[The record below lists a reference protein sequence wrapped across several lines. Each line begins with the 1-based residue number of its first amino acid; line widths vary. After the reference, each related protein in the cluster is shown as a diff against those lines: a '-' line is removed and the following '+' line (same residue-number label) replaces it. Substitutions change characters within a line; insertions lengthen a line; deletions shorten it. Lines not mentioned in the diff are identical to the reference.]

1 MVGKNNNYV
10 RESKSNEHFQRF
22 ALRKLSVGVVSVA
35 VAAGFYLGSGTTA
48 QAATAESDASA
59 KTEQVVQQ
67 DANSTAS
74 DSTSASNSSAAVSAS
89 SAAPVSAEPASK
101 VAASDSPAS
110 ASSAS
115 DSQAS
120 AANASESSSQPAS
133 SSVASD
139 AAATVSEDSQA
150 ASEANSQS
158 AADVETVQ
166 FDVETVQLPTS
177 AANANANESQAAN
190 ILGVQAVQKAANQ
203 QAPAGFTVTDPN
215 YPAEMYKDP
224 DASHYTYWWA
234 QSSNGEYNLVLST
247 DRNGD
252 GKVYVFLLGRNNNV
266 LGQYTVDKNKS
277 TEVAT
282 DDEGDF
288 GTVYNDGQS
297 GVFVSADGSWKSK
310 FNVFD
315 PKAGEDNGDYGSISF
330 MIPQVETQ
338 TTTYVDGKGNTVS
351 DPVVQKGLDG
361 QIYTTQGGKV
371 INGYFAKE
379 PSNAN
384 GFMSPF
390 GKQGAT
396 YTKDW
401 HDGLKATFTETDTT
415 TGLMHVV
422 VKYHYFLGWRT
433 IKEFD
438 LAPGQS
444 QKVHYDLYKSVT
456 IHSIYIPQTINIQY
470 VYEKLGNLII
480 DSDSKAFPAEDK
492 TTTQYPNDENDSTK
506 AGNVTIPKVP
516 GFTPTINGKTV
527 TNYTFNPADYVSD
540 LSQDITVVY
549 EADWQQ
555 AQVNFYD
562 ETAGQQIDGT
572 HEIQNGKTGE
582 TISFTKD
589 PNEVVKELEAKG
601 YVFDKDNAKNNVFTT
616 GTTYDNDSTVH
627 QYFNYYFKHGTQDVS
642 DTDKEAK
649 TTATRAINVTMPDG
663 KTSSETQTVNY
674 KRTATKDLVNGHITY
689 GQWQAD
695 GASAWEEYTPTP
707 QKGYTTLINGVAGTK
722 VAQKTPSFKDDKPVN
737 ETVNVTYQ
745 ADVQRAVIKYIDGE
759 TSENLQK
766 TDDIVDGHTNETI
779 NYSTADK
786 IKEFVGKGYELVS
799 NDFKPGTKF
808 DNDDKTD
815 QTYTVIFKHHRE
827 NVDPN
832 HSSAD
837 GTKGTKTL
845 TETVRYKYANGAKAA
860 EDQTAQVTFT
870 RNGVLDDVTGI
881 VAWGKWN
888 EASQSYKAL
897 TSPTIAGYTPSEAV
911 VKRSSNSDAEQGP
924 TVTVIYTADAQKV
937 HVQYID
943 GETDK
948 LLRQDDLDGY
958 TDETIPYS
966 TAEGIK
972 KFEGDG
978 YELFKDNF
986 PAGEKFDND
995 DANDQFYTVVFKHHR
1010 ENVDPN
1016 HSSADGTKG
1025 TKTLTETVHYKYA
1038 DGTKA
1043 AEDQTAQVT
1052 FTRNG
1057 VLDDVTGI
1065 VAWGKWNE
1073 ASQSYKALTSPTIAG
1088 YTPSEAVVKRS
1099 SNSDAEQGPT
1109 VTVIYTA
1116 DAQKVHVQ
1124 YIDGETDKLLRQD
1137 DLDGYT
1143 DETIPYSTAEGIKK
1157 FEGDGYELFKDN
1169 FPAGEKFDNDD
1180 KADQTYTVIFKHHRE
1195 NVDPTHSSADGTKGT
1210 KTLTETVH
1218 YKYADGTKAAEDQT
1232 AQVTFTRNGVLD
1244 DVTGI
1249 VAWGKWNEASQSYK
1263 ALTSP
1268 TIAGY
1273 TPSEAVV
1280 KRSSNSDAEQG
1291 PTVTVVYTADAQTAY
1306 VKYVD
1311 DTTGETLRQD
1321 DLHGYTDETI
1331 PYSTAEGIKKFEGDG
1346 YVLVSDGFKP
1356 GTKFGVGTPTY
1367 EVHFKHGTTHTDAT
1381 DKNAEQKIVTETIHY
1396 VYENNQTAKPNYTS
1410 AVDFKRGYTT
1420 DKVTGKIISYDPW
1433 TVSSKKFGV
1442 VKSPAIEGYTPN
1454 HSQIDEITVTPD
1466 SKDVV
1471 KTVVY
1476 VGNAQ
1481 EAQAIFYDETTG
1493 KEIANTREIAT
1504 GKTDE
1509 TINFAKDPNEV
1520 VKELEAKGYV
1530 FDKDNANN
1538 NVFVAGTAYDKN
1550 SEVHQYFKYYLKH
1563 GHAAVTPDQD
1573 SQNGQTT
1580 VKQTIKYQYAD
1591 GTATGLA
1598 DNVQTLTF
1606 KRTGDKDLVTGKVT
1620 WPDWSTVAGQQTSA
1634 VTSPTLKGYTADTS
1648 EIPAAT
1654 YHAGDSDVTYV
1665 VKYSADAQR
1674 AVIKYIDG
1682 ETGKDLQDPDTVDGH
1697 TNETINYSTADKIK
1711 EFVGKG
1717 YELVSNDFK
1726 PGTKFDNDDAND
1738 QFYTVVFKHH
1748 RENVDPNHSS
1758 ADGTK
1763 GTKTLTETVHY
1774 KYANGTKAAED
1785 QTAQVTFTRNGVL
1798 DDVTGIVAWG
1808 KWNEASQSYKA
1819 LTSPT
1824 IAGYTPSETV
1834 VKRSSNSDAEQGPTV
1849 TVIYTADA
1857 QKVHVQ
1863 YIDGETDKLLRQ
1875 DDLDGYTDE
1884 TIPYSTAEGIK
1895 KFEGDGYELFK
1906 DNFPAGEKFDN
1917 DDANDQFYTVVFKH
1931 HRENVDPNHSSAD
1944 GTKGTK
1950 TLTET
1955 VHYKY
1960 ADGTKAA
1967 EDQTAQVTFTRNGV
1981 LDDVTGIVA
1990 WGKWNEA
1997 SQSYKALTSPT
2008 IAGYTP
2014 SETVVKR
2021 SSNSDAEQGP
2031 TVTVIYTADAQ
2042 TAYVKYIDDTT
2053 GETLRQ
2059 DDLHGYTDET
2069 IPYSTAEGIKKFEG
2083 DGYVLVSDGFKPGT
2097 KFGVGTPTYEVH
2109 FKHGTTHTSATDEN
2123 ADQKTVTETIHYVDE
2138 NNQTVQPD
2146 YTAAVTFKRG
2156 YTTDNVTGKVV
2167 SYDPWTIDGKQAD
2180 SKTFAAVT
2188 SPAVEGYTPNHQ
2200 QINEFTVTPDSK
2212 DIVKT
2217 VVYVGDPQEAQAIFY
2232 DETTGKEISNTR
2244 ELATGKTDETISFTK
2259 DPNEV
2264 VKELEK
2270 QGYVFDKDNANNN
2283 VFAAGTTYDKNS
2295 EVHQYFKYYFTHAT
2309 TTVTPDNP
2317 KTPADVLPDNPGKN
2331 YPSGVAK
2338 DDLNKTVTRT
2348 INITTPDGK
2357 TQTITQKAEF
2367 TRSATVD
2374 EVTGEVTYGPWSK
2387 NVVLESVDVPNIPGY
2402 VPSASVPEITVTP
2415 NDQDMTINITYKK
2428 LDSGKAADQGGNASN
2443 GGQATNGG
2451 STTGQAAQNG
2461 QSGQTQNNA
2470 GAQQLPQT
2478 GNANNEKGALGL
2490 AGAMF
2495 AAGLG
2500 LGFGSKKKRHEN

>member
-74 DSTSASNSSAAVSAS
+74 DSTSASNSSAAMSTSSATPVSAESAS
-89 SAAPVSAEPASK
+89 SAAV
-101 VAASDSPAS
+101 SDSPAS

-120 AANASESSSQPAS
+120 AANASEISSQPAS

-139 AAATVSEDSQA
+139 AAATVSKDSQA
-150 ASEANSQS
+150 ASESNSQS
-158 AADVETVQ
+158 AADKQTA
-166 FDVETVQLPTS
+166 QLPTS
-177 AANANANESQAAN
+177 AANANESQATN
-190 ILGVQAVQKAANQ
+190 ILSAQAVQQAANQ
-203 QAPAGFTVTDPN
+203 QAPAGFTVTDPT
-215 YPAEMYKDP
+215 YPAGMYQDT

-234 QSSNGEYNLVLST
+234 QSSDGKYNLVLST

-315 PKAGEDNGDYGSISF
+315 PKIGEDNGDYGSISF

-433 IKEFD
+433 VKEFD

-589 PNEVVKELEAKG
+589 PNEIVKELEAKG

-649 TTATRAINVTMPDG
+649 TTATRTINVTMPDG

-745 ADVQRAVIKYIDGE
+745 ADAQRAVIKYIDGE

-815 QTYTVIFKHHRE
+815 QTYTVI
-827 NVDPN
+827 
-832 HSSAD
+832 
-837 GTKGTKTL
+837 
-845 TETVRYKYANGAKAA
+845 
-860 EDQTAQVTFT
+860 
-870 RNGVLDDVTGI
+870 
-881 VAWGKWN
+881 
-888 EASQSYKAL
+888 
-897 TSPTIAGYTPSEAV
+897 
-911 VKRSSNSDAEQGP
+911 
-924 TVTVIYTADAQKV
+924 
-937 HVQYID
+937 
-943 GETDK
+943 
-948 LLRQDDLDGY
+948 
-958 TDETIPYS
+958 
-966 TAEGIK
+966 
-972 KFEGDG
+972 
-978 YELFKDNF
+978 
-986 PAGEKFDND
+986 
-995 DANDQFYTVVFKHHR
+995 FKHHR

-1109 VTVIYTA
+1109 LTVIYTA

-1180 KADQTYTVIFKHHRE
+1180 KTDQT
-1195 NVDPTHSSADGTKGT
+1195 
-1210 KTLTETVH
+1210 
-1218 YKYADGTKAAEDQT
+1218 
-1232 AQVTFTRNGVLD
+1232 
-1244 DVTGI
+1244 
-1249 VAWGKWNEASQSYK
+1249 
-1263 ALTSP
+1263 
-1268 TIAGY
+1268 
-1273 TPSEAVV
+1273 
-1280 KRSSNSDAEQG
+1280 
-1291 PTVTVVYTADAQTAY
+1291 
-1306 VKYVD
+1306 
-1311 DTTGETLRQD
+1311 
-1321 DLHGYTDETI
+1321 
-1331 PYSTAEGIKKFEGDG
+1331 
-1346 YVLVSDGFKP
+1346 
-1356 GTKFGVGTPTY
+1356 
-1367 EVHFKHGTTHTDAT
+1367 
-1381 DKNAEQKIVTETIHY
+1381 
-1396 VYENNQTAKPNYTS
+1396 
-1410 AVDFKRGYTT
+1410 
-1420 DKVTGKIISYDPW
+1420 
-1433 TVSSKKFGV
+1433 
-1442 VKSPAIEGYTPN
+1442 
-1454 HSQIDEITVTPD
+1454 
-1466 SKDVV
+1466 
-1471 KTVVY
+1471 
-1476 VGNAQ
+1476 
-1481 EAQAIFYDETTG
+1481 
-1493 KEIANTREIAT
+1493 
-1504 GKTDE
+1504 
-1509 TINFAKDPNEV
+1509 
-1520 VKELEAKGYV
+1520 
-1530 FDKDNANN
+1530 
-1538 NVFVAGTAYDKN
+1538 
-1550 SEVHQYFKYYLKH
+1550 
-1563 GHAAVTPDQD
+1563 
-1573 SQNGQTT
+1573 
-1580 VKQTIKYQYAD
+1580 
-1591 GTATGLA
+1591 
-1598 DNVQTLTF
+1598 
-1606 KRTGDKDLVTGKVT
+1606 
-1620 WPDWSTVAGQQTSA
+1620 
-1634 VTSPTLKGYTADTS
+1634 
-1648 EIPAAT
+1648 
-1654 YHAGDSDVTYV
+1654 
-1665 VKYSADAQR
+1665 
-1674 AVIKYIDG
+1674 
-1682 ETGKDLQDPDTVDGH
+1682 
-1697 TNETINYSTADKIK
+1697 
-1711 EFVGKG
+1711 
-1717 YELVSNDFK
+1717 
-1726 PGTKFDNDDAND
+1726 
-1738 QFYTVVFKHH
+1738 
-1748 RENVDPNHSS
+1748 
-1758 ADGTK
+1758 
-1763 GTKTLTETVHY
+1763 
-1774 KYANGTKAAED
+1774 
-1785 QTAQVTFTRNGVL
+1785 
-1798 DDVTGIVAWG
+1798 
-1808 KWNEASQSYKA
+1808 
-1819 LTSPT
+1819 
-1824 IAGYTPSETV
+1824 
-1834 VKRSSNSDAEQGPTV
+1834 
-1849 TVIYTADA
+1849 
-1857 QKVHVQ
+1857 
-1863 YIDGETDKLLRQ
+1863 
-1875 DDLDGYTDE
+1875 
-1884 TIPYSTAEGIK
+1884 
-1895 KFEGDGYELFK
+1895 
-1906 DNFPAGEKFDN
+1906 
-1917 DDANDQFYTVVFKH
+1917 YTVVFKH

-2014 SETVVKR
+2014 SEAVVKR

-2156 YTTDNVTGKVV
+2156 YTTDSVTGKVV

-2188 SPAVEGYTPNHQ
+2188 GPAVEGYTPNHQ

-2244 ELATGKTDETISFTK
+2244 EFATGKTDETISFTK

-2309 TTVTPDNP
+2309 TIVTPDNP

-2357 TQTITQKAEF
+2357 TQTVTQKAEF

-2402 VPSASVPEITVTP
+2402 EPSASVPEITVTP

-2451 STTGQAAQNG
+2451 STTGQSAQNG

>member
-74 DSTSASNSSAAVSAS
+74 DSTSASNSSAAVSTSSATPVSAESAS
-89 SAAPVSAEPASK
+89 SAAV
-101 VAASDSPAS
+101 SDSPAS

-120 AANASESSSQPAS
+120 AANASEISSQPAS

-139 AAATVSEDSQA
+139 AAATVSKDSQA

-158 AADVETVQ
+158 AADKQTA
-166 FDVETVQLPTS
+166 QLPTS
-177 AANANANESQAAN
+177 AANANESQATN
-190 ILGVQAVQKAANQ
+190 ILSAQAVQQAANQ
-203 QAPAGFTVTDPN
+203 QAPAGFTVTDPT
-215 YPAEMYKDP
+215 YPAGMYQDT

-234 QSSNGEYNLVLST
+234 QSSDGKYNLVLST

-390 GKQGAT
+390 GKQGAA

-433 IKEFD
+433 VKEFD

-562 ETAGQQIDGT
+562 EMAGQQIDGT

-649 TTATRAINVTMPDG
+649 TTATRTINVTTPDG

-745 ADVQRAVIKYIDGE
+745 ADAQRAVIKYIDGE

-897 TSPTIAGYTPSEAV
+897 TSPTIAGYTPSETV

-924 TVTVIYTADAQKV
+924 TVTVIYTADAQKVHVQYIDGETDKLLRQDNLDGYTDETIPYSTAEGIKKFEGDGYELFKDNFPAGEKFDNDDKTDQTYTVIFKHHRENVDPNHSSADGTKGTKTLTETVHYKYANGTKAAEDQTAQVTFTRNGVLDDVTGIVAWGKWNEASQSYKALTSPTIAGYTPSETVVKRSSNSDAEQGPTLTVIYTADAQKV

-995 DANDQFYTVVFKHHR
+995 DKNDQTYTVIFKHHR

-1109 VTVIYTA
+1109 LTV
-1116 DAQKVHVQ
+1116 
-1124 YIDGETDKLLRQD
+1124 L
-1137 DLDGYT
+1137 
-1143 DETIPYSTAEGIKK
+1143 
-1157 FEGDGYELFKDN
+1157 
-1169 FPAGEKFDNDD
+1169 
-1180 KADQTYTVIFKHHRE
+1180 
-1195 NVDPTHSSADGTKGT
+1195 
-1210 KTLTETVH
+1210 
-1218 YKYADGTKAAEDQT
+1218 
-1232 AQVTFTRNGVLD
+1232 
-1244 DVTGI
+1244 
-1249 VAWGKWNEASQSYK
+1249 
-1263 ALTSP
+1263 
-1268 TIAGY
+1268 
-1273 TPSEAVV
+1273 
-1280 KRSSNSDAEQG
+1280 
-1291 PTVTVVYTADAQTAY
+1291 YTADAQTAY
-1306 VKYVD
+1306 VKYID

-1321 DLHGYTDETI
+1321 DLHGYTNETI

-1396 VYENNQTAKPNYTS
+1396 VYENNQTAKPDYTS
-1410 AVDFKRGYTT
+1410 
-1420 DKVTGKIISYDPW
+1420 
-1433 TVSSKKFGV
+1433 
-1442 VKSPAIEGYTPN
+1442 
-1454 HSQIDEITVTPD
+1454 
-1466 SKDVV
+1466 
-1471 KTVVY
+1471 
-1476 VGNAQ
+1476 
-1481 EAQAIFYDETTG
+1481 
-1493 KEIANTREIAT
+1493 
-1504 GKTDE
+1504 
-1509 TINFAKDPNEV
+1509 
-1520 VKELEAKGYV
+1520 
-1530 FDKDNANN
+1530 
-1538 NVFVAGTAYDKN
+1538 
-1550 SEVHQYFKYYLKH
+1550 
-1563 GHAAVTPDQD
+1563 
-1573 SQNGQTT
+1573 
-1580 VKQTIKYQYAD
+1580 
-1591 GTATGLA
+1591 
-1598 DNVQTLTF
+1598 
-1606 KRTGDKDLVTGKVT
+1606 
-1620 WPDWSTVAGQQTSA
+1620 
-1634 VTSPTLKGYTADTS
+1634 
-1648 EIPAAT
+1648 
-1654 YHAGDSDVTYV
+1654 
-1665 VKYSADAQR
+1665 
-1674 AVIKYIDG
+1674 
-1682 ETGKDLQDPDTVDGH
+1682 
-1697 TNETINYSTADKIK
+1697 
-1711 EFVGKG
+1711 
-1717 YELVSNDFK
+1717 
-1726 PGTKFDNDDAND
+1726 
-1738 QFYTVVFKHH
+1738 
-1748 RENVDPNHSS
+1748 
-1758 ADGTK
+1758 
-1763 GTKTLTETVHY
+1763 
-1774 KYANGTKAAED
+1774 
-1785 QTAQVTFTRNGVL
+1785 
-1798 DDVTGIVAWG
+1798 
-1808 KWNEASQSYKA
+1808 
-1819 LTSPT
+1819 
-1824 IAGYTPSETV
+1824 
-1834 VKRSSNSDAEQGPTV
+1834 
-1849 TVIYTADA
+1849 
-1857 QKVHVQ
+1857 
-1863 YIDGETDKLLRQ
+1863 
-1875 DDLDGYTDE
+1875 
-1884 TIPYSTAEGIK
+1884 
-1895 KFEGDGYELFK
+1895 
-1906 DNFPAGEKFDN
+1906 
-1917 DDANDQFYTVVFKH
+1917 
-1931 HRENVDPNHSSAD
+1931 
-1944 GTKGTK
+1944 
-1950 TLTET
+1950 
-1955 VHYKY
+1955 
-1960 ADGTKAA
+1960 
-1967 EDQTAQVTFTRNGV
+1967 
-1981 LDDVTGIVA
+1981 
-1990 WGKWNEA
+1990 
-1997 SQSYKALTSPT
+1997 
-2008 IAGYTP
+2008 
-2014 SETVVKR
+2014 
-2021 SSNSDAEQGP
+2021 
-2031 TVTVIYTADAQ
+2031 
-2042 TAYVKYIDDTT
+2042 
-2053 GETLRQ
+2053 
-2059 DDLHGYTDET
+2059 
-2069 IPYSTAEGIKKFEG
+2069 
-2083 DGYVLVSDGFKPGT
+2083 
-2097 KFGVGTPTYEVH
+2097 
-2109 FKHGTTHTSATDEN
+2109 
-2123 ADQKTVTETIHYVDE
+2123 
-2138 NNQTVQPD
+2138 
-2146 YTAAVTFKRG
+2146 AVTFKRG

-2244 ELATGKTDETISFTK
+2244 EFATGKTDETISFTK
-2259 DPNEV
+2259 DPNEI

-2283 VFAAGTTYDKNS
+2283 VFVAGTIYDKNS

-2387 NVVLESVDVPNIPGY
+2387 NVVLESVDVPNIHGY

>member
-22 ALRKLSVGVVSVA
+22 ALRKLSVGIVSVA
-35 VAAGFYLGSGTTA
+35 VAAGFYLGSSTTA

-74 DSTSASNSSAAVSAS
+74 DSTSASNSSAAVSTSSATPVSAESAS
-89 SAAPVSAEPASK
+89 SAAV
-101 VAASDSPAS
+101 SDSPAS

-120 AANASESSSQPAS
+120 AANASEISSQPAS

-139 AAATVSEDSQA
+139 AAATVSKDSQA

-158 AADVETVQ
+158 AADKQTA
-166 FDVETVQLPTS
+166 QLPTS
-177 AANANANESQAAN
+177 AANANESQATN
-190 ILGVQAVQKAANQ
+190 ILSAQAVQQAANQ
-203 QAPAGFTVTDPN
+203 QAPAGFTVTDPT
-215 YPAEMYKDP
+215 YPAGMYQDT

-234 QSSNGEYNLVLST
+234 QSSDGKYNLVLST

-390 GKQGAT
+390 GKQGAA

-433 IKEFD
+433 VKEFD

-649 TTATRAINVTMPDG
+649 TTATRTINVTMPDG

-745 ADVQRAVIKYIDGE
+745 ADAQRAVIKYIDGE

-815 QTYTVIFKHHRE
+815 QTYTVI
-827 NVDPN
+827 
-832 HSSAD
+832 
-837 GTKGTKTL
+837 
-845 TETVRYKYANGAKAA
+845 
-860 EDQTAQVTFT
+860 
-870 RNGVLDDVTGI
+870 
-881 VAWGKWN
+881 
-888 EASQSYKAL
+888 
-897 TSPTIAGYTPSEAV
+897 
-911 VKRSSNSDAEQGP
+911 
-924 TVTVIYTADAQKV
+924 
-937 HVQYID
+937 
-943 GETDK
+943 
-948 LLRQDDLDGY
+948 
-958 TDETIPYS
+958 
-966 TAEGIK
+966 
-972 KFEGDG
+972 
-978 YELFKDNF
+978 
-986 PAGEKFDND
+986 
-995 DANDQFYTVVFKHHR
+995 
-1010 ENVDPN
+1010 
-1016 HSSADGTKG
+1016 
-1025 TKTLTETVHYKYA
+1025 
-1038 DGTKA
+1038 
-1043 AEDQTAQVT
+1043 
-1052 FTRNG
+1052 
-1057 VLDDVTGI
+1057 
-1065 VAWGKWNE
+1065 
-1073 ASQSYKALTSPTIAG
+1073 
-1088 YTPSEAVVKRS
+1088 
-1099 SNSDAEQGPT
+1099 
-1109 VTVIYTA
+1109 
-1116 DAQKVHVQ
+1116 
-1124 YIDGETDKLLRQD
+1124 
-1137 DLDGYT
+1137 
-1143 DETIPYSTAEGIKK
+1143 
-1157 FEGDGYELFKDN
+1157 
-1169 FPAGEKFDNDD
+1169 
-1180 KADQTYTVIFKHHRE
+1180 
-1195 NVDPTHSSADGTKGT
+1195 
-1210 KTLTETVH
+1210 
-1218 YKYADGTKAAEDQT
+1218 
-1232 AQVTFTRNGVLD
+1232 
-1244 DVTGI
+1244 
-1249 VAWGKWNEASQSYK
+1249 
-1263 ALTSP
+1263 
-1268 TIAGY
+1268 
-1273 TPSEAVV
+1273 
-1280 KRSSNSDAEQG
+1280 
-1291 PTVTVVYTADAQTAY
+1291 
-1306 VKYVD
+1306 
-1311 DTTGETLRQD
+1311 
-1321 DLHGYTDETI
+1321 
-1331 PYSTAEGIKKFEGDG
+1331 
-1346 YVLVSDGFKP
+1346 
-1356 GTKFGVGTPTY
+1356 
-1367 EVHFKHGTTHTDAT
+1367 
-1381 DKNAEQKIVTETIHY
+1381 
-1396 VYENNQTAKPNYTS
+1396 
-1410 AVDFKRGYTT
+1410 
-1420 DKVTGKIISYDPW
+1420 
-1433 TVSSKKFGV
+1433 
-1442 VKSPAIEGYTPN
+1442 
-1454 HSQIDEITVTPD
+1454 
-1466 SKDVV
+1466 
-1471 KTVVY
+1471 
-1476 VGNAQ
+1476 
-1481 EAQAIFYDETTG
+1481 
-1493 KEIANTREIAT
+1493 
-1504 GKTDE
+1504 
-1509 TINFAKDPNEV
+1509 
-1520 VKELEAKGYV
+1520 
-1530 FDKDNANN
+1530 
-1538 NVFVAGTAYDKN
+1538 
-1550 SEVHQYFKYYLKH
+1550 
-1563 GHAAVTPDQD
+1563 
-1573 SQNGQTT
+1573 
-1580 VKQTIKYQYAD
+1580 
-1591 GTATGLA
+1591 
-1598 DNVQTLTF
+1598 
-1606 KRTGDKDLVTGKVT
+1606 
-1620 WPDWSTVAGQQTSA
+1620 
-1634 VTSPTLKGYTADTS
+1634 
-1648 EIPAAT
+1648 
-1654 YHAGDSDVTYV
+1654 
-1665 VKYSADAQR
+1665 
-1674 AVIKYIDG
+1674 
-1682 ETGKDLQDPDTVDGH
+1682 
-1697 TNETINYSTADKIK
+1697 
-1711 EFVGKG
+1711 
-1717 YELVSNDFK
+1717 
-1726 PGTKFDNDDAND
+1726 
-1738 QFYTVVFKHH
+1738 FKHH

-1834 VKRSSNSDAEQGPTV
+1834 VKRSSNSDAEQGPTL

-1917 DDANDQFYTVVFKH
+1917 DDKNDQTYTVIFKH

-2014 SETVVKR
+2014 SEAVVKR

-2156 YTTDNVTGKVV
+2156 YTTDSVTGKVV

-2244 ELATGKTDETISFTK
+2244 EFATGKTDETISFTK

-2309 TTVTPDNP
+2309 TIVTPDNP

-2357 TQTITQKAEF
+2357 TQTVTQKAEF

-2402 VPSASVPEITVTP
+2402 EPSASVPEITVTP

-2451 STTGQAAQNG
+2451 STTGQSAQNG

>member
-74 DSTSASNSSAAVSAS
+74 DSTSASNSSAAVSTSSATPVSAESAS
-89 SAAPVSAEPASK
+89 SAAV
-101 VAASDSPAS
+101 SDSPAS

-120 AANASESSSQPAS
+120 AANASEISSQPAS

-139 AAATVSEDSQA
+139 AAATVSKDSQA

-158 AADVETVQ
+158 AADKQTA
-166 FDVETVQLPTS
+166 QLPTS
-177 AANANANESQAAN
+177 AANANESQATN
-190 ILGVQAVQKAANQ
+190 ILSAQAVQQAANQ
-203 QAPAGFTVTDPN
+203 QAPAGFTVTDPT
-215 YPAEMYKDP
+215 YPAGMYQDT

-234 QSSNGEYNLVLST
+234 QSSDGKYNLVLST

-390 GKQGAT
+390 GKQGAA

-433 IKEFD
+433 VKEFD

-649 TTATRAINVTMPDG
+649 TTATRTINVTTPDG

-745 ADVQRAVIKYIDGE
+745 ADAQRAVIKYIDGE

-897 TSPTIAGYTPSEAV
+897 TSPTIAGYTPSETV

-924 TVTVIYTADAQKV
+924 TVTVIYTADAQKVHVQYIDGETDKLLRQDNLDGYTDETIPYSTAEGIKKFEGDGYELFKDNFPAGEKFDNDDKTDQTYTVIFKHHRENVDPNHSSADGTKGTKTLTETVHYKYANGTKAAEDQTAQVTFTRNGVLDDVTGIVAWGKWNEASQSYKALTSPTIAGYTPSETVVKRSSNSDAEQGPTLTVIYTADAQKV

-995 DANDQFYTVVFKHHR
+995 DANDQTYTVIFKHHR

-1109 VTVIYTA
+1109 LTV
-1116 DAQKVHVQ
+1116 
-1124 YIDGETDKLLRQD
+1124 L
-1137 DLDGYT
+1137 
-1143 DETIPYSTAEGIKK
+1143 
-1157 FEGDGYELFKDN
+1157 
-1169 FPAGEKFDNDD
+1169 
-1180 KADQTYTVIFKHHRE
+1180 
-1195 NVDPTHSSADGTKGT
+1195 
-1210 KTLTETVH
+1210 
-1218 YKYADGTKAAEDQT
+1218 
-1232 AQVTFTRNGVLD
+1232 
-1244 DVTGI
+1244 
-1249 VAWGKWNEASQSYK
+1249 
-1263 ALTSP
+1263 
-1268 TIAGY
+1268 
-1273 TPSEAVV
+1273 
-1280 KRSSNSDAEQG
+1280 
-1291 PTVTVVYTADAQTAY
+1291 YTADAQTAY
-1306 VKYVD
+1306 VKYID

-1321 DLHGYTDETI
+1321 DLHGYTNETI

-1396 VYENNQTAKPNYTS
+1396 VYENNQTAKPDYTS

-1420 DKVTGKIISYDPW
+1420 DNVTGKIISYDPW

-1454 HSQIDEITVTPD
+1454 YSQIDEITVTPD
-1466 SKDVV
+1466 SENVV

-1509 TINFAKDPNEV
+1509 TISFAKDPNEV

-1538 NVFVAGTAYDKN
+1538 NVFVAGTA
-1550 SEVHQYFKYYLKH
+1550 
-1563 GHAAVTPDQD
+1563 
-1573 SQNGQTT
+1573 
-1580 VKQTIKYQYAD
+1580 
-1591 GTATGLA
+1591 
-1598 DNVQTLTF
+1598 
-1606 KRTGDKDLVTGKVT
+1606 
-1620 WPDWSTVAGQQTSA
+1620 
-1634 VTSPTLKGYTADTS
+1634 
-1648 EIPAAT
+1648 
-1654 YHAGDSDVTYV
+1654 
-1665 VKYSADAQR
+1665 
-1674 AVIKYIDG
+1674 
-1682 ETGKDLQDPDTVDGH
+1682 
-1697 TNETINYSTADKIK
+1697 
-1711 EFVGKG
+1711 
-1717 YELVSNDFK
+1717 
-1726 PGTKFDNDDAND
+1726 
-1738 QFYTVVFKHH
+1738 
-1748 RENVDPNHSS
+1748 
-1758 ADGTK
+1758 
-1763 GTKTLTETVHY
+1763 
-1774 KYANGTKAAED
+1774 
-1785 QTAQVTFTRNGVL
+1785 
-1798 DDVTGIVAWG
+1798 
-1808 KWNEASQSYKA
+1808 
-1819 LTSPT
+1819 
-1824 IAGYTPSETV
+1824 
-1834 VKRSSNSDAEQGPTV
+1834 
-1849 TVIYTADA
+1849 
-1857 QKVHVQ
+1857 
-1863 YIDGETDKLLRQ
+1863 
-1875 DDLDGYTDE
+1875 
-1884 TIPYSTAEGIK
+1884 
-1895 KFEGDGYELFK
+1895 
-1906 DNFPAGEKFDN
+1906 
-1917 DDANDQFYTVVFKH
+1917 
-1931 HRENVDPNHSSAD
+1931 
-1944 GTKGTK
+1944 
-1950 TLTET
+1950 
-1955 VHYKY
+1955 
-1960 ADGTKAA
+1960 
-1967 EDQTAQVTFTRNGV
+1967 
-1981 LDDVTGIVA
+1981 
-1990 WGKWNEA
+1990 
-1997 SQSYKALTSPT
+1997 
-2008 IAGYTP
+2008 
-2014 SETVVKR
+2014 
-2021 SSNSDAEQGP
+2021 
-2031 TVTVIYTADAQ
+2031 
-2042 TAYVKYIDDTT
+2042 
-2053 GETLRQ
+2053 
-2059 DDLHGYTDET
+2059 
-2069 IPYSTAEGIKKFEG
+2069 
-2083 DGYVLVSDGFKPGT
+2083 
-2097 KFGVGTPTYEVH
+2097 
-2109 FKHGTTHTSATDEN
+2109 
-2123 ADQKTVTETIHYVDE
+2123 
-2138 NNQTVQPD
+2138 
-2146 YTAAVTFKRG
+2146 
-2156 YTTDNVTGKVV
+2156 
-2167 SYDPWTIDGKQAD
+2167 
-2180 SKTFAAVT
+2180 
-2188 SPAVEGYTPNHQ
+2188 
-2200 QINEFTVTPDSK
+2200 
-2212 DIVKT
+2212 
-2217 VVYVGDPQEAQAIFY
+2217 
-2232 DETTGKEISNTR
+2232 
-2244 ELATGKTDETISFTK
+2244 
-2259 DPNEV
+2259 
-2264 VKELEK
+2264 
-2270 QGYVFDKDNANNN
+2270 
-2283 VFAAGTTYDKNS
+2283 YDKNS

-2357 TQTITQKAEF
+2357 TQTVTQKAEF

-2402 VPSASVPEITVTP
+2402 EPSASVPEITVTP

-2451 STTGQAAQNG
+2451 STTGQSAQNG

>member
-74 DSTSASNSSAAVSAS
+74 DSTSASNSSAAMSTSSATPVSAESAS
-89 SAAPVSAEPASK
+89 SAAV
-101 VAASDSPAS
+101 SDSPAS

-120 AANASESSSQPAS
+120 AANASEISSQPAS

-139 AAATVSEDSQA
+139 AAATVSKDSQA
-150 ASEANSQS
+150 ASESNSQS
-158 AADVETVQ
+158 AADKQTA
-166 FDVETVQLPTS
+166 QLPTS
-177 AANANANESQAAN
+177 AANANESQATN
-190 ILGVQAVQKAANQ
+190 ILSAQAVQQAANQ
-203 QAPAGFTVTDPN
+203 QAPAGFTVTDPT
-215 YPAEMYKDP
+215 YPAGMYQDT

-234 QSSNGEYNLVLST
+234 QSSDGKYNLVLST

-315 PKAGEDNGDYGSISF
+315 PKVGEDNGDYGSISF

-433 IKEFD
+433 VKEFD

-589 PNEVVKELEAKG
+589 PNEIVKELEAKG

-649 TTATRAINVTMPDG
+649 TTATRTINVTMPDG

-745 ADVQRAVIKYIDGE
+745 ADAQRAVIKYIDGE

-815 QTYTVIFKHHRE
+815 QTYTVI
-827 NVDPN
+827 
-832 HSSAD
+832 
-837 GTKGTKTL
+837 
-845 TETVRYKYANGAKAA
+845 
-860 EDQTAQVTFT
+860 
-870 RNGVLDDVTGI
+870 
-881 VAWGKWN
+881 
-888 EASQSYKAL
+888 
-897 TSPTIAGYTPSEAV
+897 
-911 VKRSSNSDAEQGP
+911 
-924 TVTVIYTADAQKV
+924 
-937 HVQYID
+937 
-943 GETDK
+943 
-948 LLRQDDLDGY
+948 
-958 TDETIPYS
+958 
-966 TAEGIK
+966 
-972 KFEGDG
+972 
-978 YELFKDNF
+978 
-986 PAGEKFDND
+986 
-995 DANDQFYTVVFKHHR
+995 FKHHR

-1109 VTVIYTA
+1109 LTVIYTA

-1180 KADQTYTVIFKHHRE
+1180 KTDQT
-1195 NVDPTHSSADGTKGT
+1195 
-1210 KTLTETVH
+1210 
-1218 YKYADGTKAAEDQT
+1218 
-1232 AQVTFTRNGVLD
+1232 
-1244 DVTGI
+1244 
-1249 VAWGKWNEASQSYK
+1249 
-1263 ALTSP
+1263 
-1268 TIAGY
+1268 
-1273 TPSEAVV
+1273 
-1280 KRSSNSDAEQG
+1280 
-1291 PTVTVVYTADAQTAY
+1291 
-1306 VKYVD
+1306 
-1311 DTTGETLRQD
+1311 
-1321 DLHGYTDETI
+1321 
-1331 PYSTAEGIKKFEGDG
+1331 
-1346 YVLVSDGFKP
+1346 
-1356 GTKFGVGTPTY
+1356 
-1367 EVHFKHGTTHTDAT
+1367 
-1381 DKNAEQKIVTETIHY
+1381 
-1396 VYENNQTAKPNYTS
+1396 
-1410 AVDFKRGYTT
+1410 
-1420 DKVTGKIISYDPW
+1420 
-1433 TVSSKKFGV
+1433 
-1442 VKSPAIEGYTPN
+1442 
-1454 HSQIDEITVTPD
+1454 
-1466 SKDVV
+1466 
-1471 KTVVY
+1471 
-1476 VGNAQ
+1476 
-1481 EAQAIFYDETTG
+1481 
-1493 KEIANTREIAT
+1493 
-1504 GKTDE
+1504 
-1509 TINFAKDPNEV
+1509 
-1520 VKELEAKGYV
+1520 
-1530 FDKDNANN
+1530 
-1538 NVFVAGTAYDKN
+1538 
-1550 SEVHQYFKYYLKH
+1550 
-1563 GHAAVTPDQD
+1563 
-1573 SQNGQTT
+1573 
-1580 VKQTIKYQYAD
+1580 
-1591 GTATGLA
+1591 
-1598 DNVQTLTF
+1598 
-1606 KRTGDKDLVTGKVT
+1606 
-1620 WPDWSTVAGQQTSA
+1620 
-1634 VTSPTLKGYTADTS
+1634 
-1648 EIPAAT
+1648 
-1654 YHAGDSDVTYV
+1654 
-1665 VKYSADAQR
+1665 
-1674 AVIKYIDG
+1674 
-1682 ETGKDLQDPDTVDGH
+1682 
-1697 TNETINYSTADKIK
+1697 
-1711 EFVGKG
+1711 
-1717 YELVSNDFK
+1717 
-1726 PGTKFDNDDAND
+1726 
-1738 QFYTVVFKHH
+1738 
-1748 RENVDPNHSS
+1748 
-1758 ADGTK
+1758 
-1763 GTKTLTETVHY
+1763 
-1774 KYANGTKAAED
+1774 
-1785 QTAQVTFTRNGVL
+1785 
-1798 DDVTGIVAWG
+1798 
-1808 KWNEASQSYKA
+1808 
-1819 LTSPT
+1819 
-1824 IAGYTPSETV
+1824 
-1834 VKRSSNSDAEQGPTV
+1834 
-1849 TVIYTADA
+1849 
-1857 QKVHVQ
+1857 
-1863 YIDGETDKLLRQ
+1863 
-1875 DDLDGYTDE
+1875 
-1884 TIPYSTAEGIK
+1884 
-1895 KFEGDGYELFK
+1895 
-1906 DNFPAGEKFDN
+1906 
-1917 DDANDQFYTVVFKH
+1917 YTVVFKH

-2014 SETVVKR
+2014 SEAVVKR

-2156 YTTDNVTGKVV
+2156 YTTDSVTGKVV

-2188 SPAVEGYTPNHQ
+2188 GPAVEGYTPNHQ

-2244 ELATGKTDETISFTK
+2244 EFATGKTDETISFTK

-2309 TTVTPDNP
+2309 TIVTPDNP

-2357 TQTITQKAEF
+2357 TQTVTQKAEF

-2402 VPSASVPEITVTP
+2402 EPSASVPEITVTP

-2451 STTGQAAQNG
+2451 STTGQSAQNG

>member
-74 DSTSASNSSAAVSAS
+74 DSTSASNSSAAVSTSSATPVSVESAS
-89 SAAPVSAEPASK
+89 SAAV
-101 VAASDSPAS
+101 SDSPALAS
-110 ASSAS
+110 AVS
-115 DSQAS
+115 DNQAS
-120 AANASESSSQPAS
+120 AANASESSSQSAS

-139 AAATVSEDSQA
+139 AAATVSKDSQA

-433 IKEFD
+433 VKEFD

-649 TTATRAINVTMPDG
+649 TTATRTINVTMPDG

-815 QTYTVIFKHHRE
+815 QTYTV
-827 NVDPN
+827 
-832 HSSAD
+832 
-837 GTKGTKTL
+837 
-845 TETVRYKYANGAKAA
+845 
-860 EDQTAQVTFT
+860 
-870 RNGVLDDVTGI
+870 
-881 VAWGKWN
+881 
-888 EASQSYKAL
+888 
-897 TSPTIAGYTPSEAV
+897 
-911 VKRSSNSDAEQGP
+911 
-924 TVTVIYTADAQKV
+924 
-937 HVQYID
+937 
-943 GETDK
+943 
-948 LLRQDDLDGY
+948 
-958 TDETIPYS
+958 
-966 TAEGIK
+966 
-972 KFEGDG
+972 
-978 YELFKDNF
+978 
-986 PAGEKFDND
+986 
-995 DANDQFYTVVFKHHR
+995 VFKHHR

-1088 YTPSEAVVKRS
+1088 YTPSEA
-1099 SNSDAEQGPT
+1099 
-1109 VTVIYTA
+1109 
-1116 DAQKVHVQ
+1116 
-1124 YIDGETDKLLRQD
+1124 
-1137 DLDGYT
+1137 
-1143 DETIPYSTAEGIKK
+1143 
-1157 FEGDGYELFKDN
+1157 
-1169 FPAGEKFDNDD
+1169 
-1180 KADQTYTVIFKHHRE
+1180 
-1195 NVDPTHSSADGTKGT
+1195 
-1210 KTLTETVH
+1210 
-1218 YKYADGTKAAEDQT
+1218 
-1232 AQVTFTRNGVLD
+1232 
-1244 DVTGI
+1244 
-1249 VAWGKWNEASQSYK
+1249 
-1263 ALTSP
+1263 
-1268 TIAGY
+1268 
-1273 TPSEAVV
+1273 
-1280 KRSSNSDAEQG
+1280 
-1291 PTVTVVYTADAQTAY
+1291 
-1306 VKYVD
+1306 
-1311 DTTGETLRQD
+1311 
-1321 DLHGYTDETI
+1321 
-1331 PYSTAEGIKKFEGDG
+1331 
-1346 YVLVSDGFKP
+1346 
-1356 GTKFGVGTPTY
+1356 
-1367 EVHFKHGTTHTDAT
+1367 
-1381 DKNAEQKIVTETIHY
+1381 
-1396 VYENNQTAKPNYTS
+1396 
-1410 AVDFKRGYTT
+1410 
-1420 DKVTGKIISYDPW
+1420 
-1433 TVSSKKFGV
+1433 
-1442 VKSPAIEGYTPN
+1442 
-1454 HSQIDEITVTPD
+1454 
-1466 SKDVV
+1466 
-1471 KTVVY
+1471 
-1476 VGNAQ
+1476 
-1481 EAQAIFYDETTG
+1481 
-1493 KEIANTREIAT
+1493 
-1504 GKTDE
+1504 
-1509 TINFAKDPNEV
+1509 
-1520 VKELEAKGYV
+1520 
-1530 FDKDNANN
+1530 
-1538 NVFVAGTAYDKN
+1538 
-1550 SEVHQYFKYYLKH
+1550 
-1563 GHAAVTPDQD
+1563 
-1573 SQNGQTT
+1573 
-1580 VKQTIKYQYAD
+1580 
-1591 GTATGLA
+1591 
-1598 DNVQTLTF
+1598 
-1606 KRTGDKDLVTGKVT
+1606 
-1620 WPDWSTVAGQQTSA
+1620 
-1634 VTSPTLKGYTADTS
+1634 
-1648 EIPAAT
+1648 
-1654 YHAGDSDVTYV
+1654 
-1665 VKYSADAQR
+1665 
-1674 AVIKYIDG
+1674 
-1682 ETGKDLQDPDTVDGH
+1682 
-1697 TNETINYSTADKIK
+1697 
-1711 EFVGKG
+1711 
-1717 YELVSNDFK
+1717 
-1726 PGTKFDNDDAND
+1726 
-1738 QFYTVVFKHH
+1738 
-1748 RENVDPNHSS
+1748 
-1758 ADGTK
+1758 
-1763 GTKTLTETVHY
+1763 
-1774 KYANGTKAAED
+1774 
-1785 QTAQVTFTRNGVL
+1785 
-1798 DDVTGIVAWG
+1798 
-1808 KWNEASQSYKA
+1808 
-1819 LTSPT
+1819 
-1824 IAGYTPSETV
+1824 
-1834 VKRSSNSDAEQGPTV
+1834 
-1849 TVIYTADA
+1849 
-1857 QKVHVQ
+1857 
-1863 YIDGETDKLLRQ
+1863 
-1875 DDLDGYTDE
+1875 
-1884 TIPYSTAEGIK
+1884 
-1895 KFEGDGYELFK
+1895 
-1906 DNFPAGEKFDN
+1906 
-1917 DDANDQFYTVVFKH
+1917 
-1931 HRENVDPNHSSAD
+1931 
-1944 GTKGTK
+1944 
-1950 TLTET
+1950 
-1955 VHYKY
+1955 
-1960 ADGTKAA
+1960 
-1967 EDQTAQVTFTRNGV
+1967 
-1981 LDDVTGIVA
+1981 
-1990 WGKWNEA
+1990 
-1997 SQSYKALTSPT
+1997 
-2008 IAGYTP
+2008 
-2014 SETVVKR
+2014 VVKR

-2156 YTTDNVTGKVV
+2156 YTTDSVTGKVV

-2212 DIVKT
+2212 DIVKS

-2232 DETTGKEISNTR
+2232 DETTGKEISNTL
-2244 ELATGKTDETISFTK
+2244 EFATGKTDETISFTK

-2309 TTVTPDNP
+2309 TIVTPDNP

-2357 TQTITQKAEF
+2357 TQTVTQKAEF

-2402 VPSASVPEITVTP
+2402 EPSASVPEITVTP

-2451 STTGQAAQNG
+2451 STTGQSAKNG

>member
-74 DSTSASNSSAAVSAS
+74 DSTSASNSSAAVSTSSATPVSAESAS
-89 SAAPVSAEPASK
+89 SAAV
-101 VAASDSPAS
+101 SDSPAS

-120 AANASESSSQPAS
+120 AANASEISSQPAS

-139 AAATVSEDSQA
+139 AAATVSKDSQA

-158 AADVETVQ
+158 AADKQTA
-166 FDVETVQLPTS
+166 QLPTS
-177 AANANANESQAAN
+177 AANANESQATN
-190 ILGVQAVQKAANQ
+190 ILSAQAVQQAANQ
-203 QAPAGFTVTDPN
+203 QAPAGFTVTDPT
-215 YPAEMYKDP
+215 YPAGMYQDT

-234 QSSNGEYNLVLST
+234 QSSDGKYNLVLST

-390 GKQGAT
+390 GKQGAA

-433 IKEFD
+433 VKEFD

-649 TTATRAINVTMPDG
+649 TTATRTINVTTPDG

-745 ADVQRAVIKYIDGE
+745 ADAQRAVIKYIDGE

-897 TSPTIAGYTPSEAV
+897 TSPTIAGYTPSETV

-948 LLRQDDLDGY
+948 LLRQD
-958 TDETIPYS
+958 
-966 TAEGIK
+966 
-972 KFEGDG
+972 
-978 YELFKDNF
+978 N
-986 PAGEKFDND
+986 
-995 DANDQFYTVVFKHHR
+995 
-1010 ENVDPN
+1010 
-1016 HSSADGTKG
+1016 
-1025 TKTLTETVHYKYA
+1025 
-1038 DGTKA
+1038 
-1043 AEDQTAQVT
+1043 
-1052 FTRNG
+1052 
-1057 VLDDVTGI
+1057 
-1065 VAWGKWNE
+1065 
-1073 ASQSYKALTSPTIAG
+1073 
-1088 YTPSEAVVKRS
+1088 
-1099 SNSDAEQGPT
+1099 
-1109 VTVIYTA
+1109 
-1116 DAQKVHVQ
+1116 
-1124 YIDGETDKLLRQD
+1124 
-1137 DLDGYT
+1137 LDGYT

-1180 KADQTYTVIFKHHRE
+1180 KTDQTYTVI
-1195 NVDPTHSSADGTKGT
+1195 
-1210 KTLTETVH
+1210 
-1218 YKYADGTKAAEDQT
+1218 
-1232 AQVTFTRNGVLD
+1232 
-1244 DVTGI
+1244 
-1249 VAWGKWNEASQSYK
+1249 
-1263 ALTSP
+1263 
-1268 TIAGY
+1268 
-1273 TPSEAVV
+1273 
-1280 KRSSNSDAEQG
+1280 
-1291 PTVTVVYTADAQTAY
+1291 
-1306 VKYVD
+1306 
-1311 DTTGETLRQD
+1311 
-1321 DLHGYTDETI
+1321 
-1331 PYSTAEGIKKFEGDG
+1331 
-1346 YVLVSDGFKP
+1346 
-1356 GTKFGVGTPTY
+1356 
-1367 EVHFKHGTTHTDAT
+1367 
-1381 DKNAEQKIVTETIHY
+1381 
-1396 VYENNQTAKPNYTS
+1396 
-1410 AVDFKRGYTT
+1410 
-1420 DKVTGKIISYDPW
+1420 
-1433 TVSSKKFGV
+1433 
-1442 VKSPAIEGYTPN
+1442 
-1454 HSQIDEITVTPD
+1454 
-1466 SKDVV
+1466 
-1471 KTVVY
+1471 
-1476 VGNAQ
+1476 
-1481 EAQAIFYDETTG
+1481 
-1493 KEIANTREIAT
+1493 
-1504 GKTDE
+1504 
-1509 TINFAKDPNEV
+1509 
-1520 VKELEAKGYV
+1520 
-1530 FDKDNANN
+1530 
-1538 NVFVAGTAYDKN
+1538 
-1550 SEVHQYFKYYLKH
+1550 
-1563 GHAAVTPDQD
+1563 
-1573 SQNGQTT
+1573 
-1580 VKQTIKYQYAD
+1580 
-1591 GTATGLA
+1591 
-1598 DNVQTLTF
+1598 
-1606 KRTGDKDLVTGKVT
+1606 
-1620 WPDWSTVAGQQTSA
+1620 
-1634 VTSPTLKGYTADTS
+1634 
-1648 EIPAAT
+1648 
-1654 YHAGDSDVTYV
+1654 
-1665 VKYSADAQR
+1665 
-1674 AVIKYIDG
+1674 
-1682 ETGKDLQDPDTVDGH
+1682 
-1697 TNETINYSTADKIK
+1697 
-1711 EFVGKG
+1711 
-1717 YELVSNDFK
+1717 
-1726 PGTKFDNDDAND
+1726 
-1738 QFYTVVFKHH
+1738 FKHH

-1824 IAGYTPSETV
+1824 IAGYTPSEAV
-1834 VKRSSNSDAEQGPTV
+1834 VKRSSNSDAEQGPTL
-1849 TVIYTADA
+1849 TV
-1857 QKVHVQ
+1857 
-1863 YIDGETDKLLRQ
+1863 L
-1875 DDLDGYTDE
+1875 
-1884 TIPYSTAEGIK
+1884 
-1895 KFEGDGYELFK
+1895 
-1906 DNFPAGEKFDN
+1906 
-1917 DDANDQFYTVVFKH
+1917 
-1931 HRENVDPNHSSAD
+1931 
-1944 GTKGTK
+1944 
-1950 TLTET
+1950 
-1955 VHYKY
+1955 
-1960 ADGTKAA
+1960 
-1967 EDQTAQVTFTRNGV
+1967 
-1981 LDDVTGIVA
+1981 
-1990 WGKWNEA
+1990 
-1997 SQSYKALTSPT
+1997 
-2008 IAGYTP
+2008 
-2014 SETVVKR
+2014 
-2021 SSNSDAEQGP
+2021 
-2031 TVTVIYTADAQ
+2031 YTADAQ

-2059 DDLHGYTDET
+2059 DDLHGYTNET

-2244 ELATGKTDETISFTK
+2244 EFATGKTDETISFTK
-2259 DPNEV
+2259 DPNEI

-2283 VFAAGTTYDKNS
+2283 VFVAGTIYDKNS

-2338 DDLNKTVTRT
+2338 DDLNKTVMRT

-2387 NVVLESVDVPNIPGY
+2387 NVVLESVDVPNIHGY

-2443 GGQATNGG
+2443 G
-2451 STTGQAAQNG
+2451 GQAAQNG